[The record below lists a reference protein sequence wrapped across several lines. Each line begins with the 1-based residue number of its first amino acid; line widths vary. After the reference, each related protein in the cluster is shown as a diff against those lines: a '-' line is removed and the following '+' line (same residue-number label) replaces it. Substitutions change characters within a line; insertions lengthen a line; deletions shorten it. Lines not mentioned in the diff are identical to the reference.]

1 MHIFKIRE
9 NKMTLISLAT
19 GGCQAS
25 CLCDRGLSWG
35 EIKDEYCEIT
45 NNVTINSEQVYGPS
59 NHRSDT

>member
-19 GGCQAS
+19 GGCQVS

-35 EIKDEYCEIT
+35 ERKDEYWEIT
-45 NNVTINSEQVYGPS
+45 NNVTINSE
-59 NHRSDT
+59 